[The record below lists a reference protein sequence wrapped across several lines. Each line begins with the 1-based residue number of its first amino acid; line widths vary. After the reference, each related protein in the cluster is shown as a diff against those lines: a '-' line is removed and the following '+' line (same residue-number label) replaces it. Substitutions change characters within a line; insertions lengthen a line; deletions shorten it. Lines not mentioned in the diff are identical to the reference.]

1 MRLGKVLTSV
11 VFGSL
16 LLACNLTLYRTHAY
30 AQEYP
35 SRNVTIIVPFPA
47 GGGNDIF
54 ARLIGQRLAAAF
66 GRTVIVDNRPGAS
79 GNIGAEA
86 VVRAAPD
93 GHTILYGNANV
104 ATTQVVPP
112 KPAFDPQRDL
122 APVSM
127 TVLIPFVL
135 VAHPSLPV
143 RNVKDLLA
151 LAKAQPGNLTFS
163 AVTGSITHLA
173 MELLK
178 LDTKLDARYVPYKGA
193 APAITDIVGGQG
205 VDGIAVDLSA
215 VLPFVKSGKLRAL
228 GVTSER
234 RNAEMPNVR
243 TMAEQGLPELSGG
256 NWFAVLGPAKLPPA
270 LVATLHGALVKVVA
284 SPDFKEKLVAS
295 GSDPLSSDTPEALKQ
310 LIKSEFARWGRVV
323 KAANIQSE

>member
-1 MRLGKVLTSV
+1 MRLAKVLTSF
-11 VFGSL
+11 VFISL
-16 LLACNLTLYRTHAY
+16 LSARGPTLFCGPAH
-30 AQEYP
+30 AQEFP
-35 SRNVTIIVPFPA
+35 SRNITIIVPFPA

-54 ARLIGQRLAAAF
+54 GRLIGQRLAAAF
-66 GRTVIVDNRPGAS
+66 GRTVIVDNRSGAS

-143 RNVKDLLA
+143 RSVRDLLA
-151 LAKAQPGNLTFS
+151 LVKGKPGDLTFS
-163 AVTGSITHLA
+163 AGSTGSITHLA

-178 LDTKLDARYVPYKGA
+178 LNTKLDVRYVPYKGA
-193 APAITDIVGGQG
+193 APSV
-205 VDGIAVDLSA
+205 V
-215 VLPFVKSGKLRAL
+215 AL
-228 GVTSER
+228 
-234 RNAEMPNVR
+234 
-243 TMAEQGLPELSGG
+243 LSGEVQISFLVPPVVQSQIRNG
-256 NWFAVLGPAKLPPA
+256 KMRGLAVSSLKRSTALPDIPTLHEAGVKDFEALQWHGFFVPARTPPA
-270 LVATLHGALVKVVA
+270 IVTRIHV
-284 SPDFKEKLVAS
+284 E
-295 GSDPLSSDTPEALKQ
+295 
-310 LIKSEFARWGRVV
+310 VV
-323 KAANIQSE
+323 KALAASEIKERLATEGAEIVGSTPTDFAAFFRSEVKKWSEVVQRSGTKFE

>member
-1 MRLGKVLTSV
+1 MHDVTTRRDALRWLAVGATALVAPFAFAAYPDKPIRLVVGYPPGGANDIVARHVAARLGETLGAQV
-11 VFGSL
+11 V
-16 LLACNLTLYRTHAY
+16 
-30 AQEYP
+30 
-35 SRNVTIIVPFPA
+35 
-47 GGGNDIF
+47 
-54 ARLIGQRLAAAF
+54 
-66 GRTVIVDNRPGAS
+66 VDNRPGAN
-79 GNIGAEA
+79 GIIACEQVA
-86 VVRAAPD
+86 KAAPD
-93 GHTILYGNANV
+93 GYTLLWGGL
-104 ATTQVVPP
+104 TTLVLNPLTYPKLPYDTLNDFTPISTVSSGPVV
-112 KPAFDPQRDL
+112 
-122 APVSM
+122 VS
-127 TVLIPFVL
+127 
-135 VAHPSLPV
+135 V
-143 RNVKDLLA
+143 RPELGVSDMKELFA
-151 LAKAQPGNLTFS
+151 LAKSKPATINFATVGTGGSTRIFFELMKATGN
-163 AVTGSITHLA
+163 V
-173 MELLK
+173 
-178 LDTKLDARYVPYKGA
+178 DVRYVPYKGA

-295 GSDPLSSDTPEALKQ
+295 GSDPLSSDTPEALKH

>member
-1 MRLGKVLTSV
+1 MRLTEVLTSV
-11 VFGSL
+11 VFASFL
-16 LLACNLTLYRTHAY
+16 SACGATLFCAHAY
-30 AQEYP
+30 AQEFP

-54 ARLIGQRLAAAF
+54 ARLIGQRLAAAL
-66 GRTVIVDNRPGAS
+66 GRTVIVDNRAGAS

-151 LAKAQPGNLTFS
+151 LAKAKPGDLTFS
-163 AVTGSITHLA
+163 AGSTGSITHLA

-178 LDTKLDARYVPYKGA
+178 LNTKLDARYVPYKGA
-193 APAITDIVGGQG
+193 APSLVALLSGEVQISFLVPPVVQSQIRNGKARGL
-205 VDGIAVDLSA
+205 AVSSLKRSTA
-215 VLPFVKSGKLRAL
+215 
-228 GVTSER
+228 
-234 RNAEMPNVR
+234 
-243 TMAEQGLPELSGG
+243 LPEIPTLHEAGVKDFEALQWHG
-256 NWFAVLGPAKLPPA
+256 FFVPARTPPA
-270 LVATLHGALVKVVA
+270 IVTRIHV
-284 SPDFKEKLVAS
+284 E
-295 GSDPLSSDTPEALKQ
+295 
-310 LIKSEFARWGRVV
+310 VV
-323 KAANIQSE
+323 KALAASEMKERLATEGAEIVGSTPTDFAAFFRSEVKKWSEVVQRSGTKFE

>member
-16 LLACNLTLYRTHAY
+16 LLACNSTLYRTHAY

-143 RNVKDLLA
+143 RSRCMISRS
-151 LAKAQPGNLTFS
+151 QPCAPSSTFP
-163 AVTGSITHLA
+163 TG
-173 MELLK
+173 
-178 LDTKLDARYVPYKGA
+178 D
-193 APAITDIVGGQG
+193 
-205 VDGIAVDLSA
+205 
-215 VLPFVKSGKLRAL
+215 
-228 GVTSER
+228 
-234 RNAEMPNVR
+234 
-243 TMAEQGLPELSGG
+243 
-256 NWFAVLGPAKLPPA
+256 
-270 LVATLHGALVKVVA
+270 
-284 SPDFKEKLVAS
+284 SP
-295 GSDPLSSDTPEALKQ
+295 
-310 LIKSEFARWGRVV
+310 
-323 KAANIQSE
+323 

>member
-1 MRLGKVLTSV
+1 MRLAEVLTSM
-11 VFGSL
+11 VFAGL
-16 LLACNLTLYRTHAY
+16 LSACDSTLFCAHAY
-30 AQEYP
+30 AQEFP

-93 GHTILYGNANV
+93 GHTMLYGNANV

-151 LAKAQPGNLTFS
+151 LAKAKPGDLTFS
-163 AVTGSITHLA
+163 AGSTGSITHLA

-178 LDTKLDARYVPYKGA
+178 LKTKLDARYVPYKGA
-193 APAITDIVGGQG
+193 APSLVG
-205 VDGIAVDLSA
+205 L
-215 VLPFVKSGKLRAL
+215 
-228 GVTSER
+228 
-234 RNAEMPNVR
+234 
-243 TMAEQGLPELSGG
+243 LSGEVQISFLVPPVVQSQIKNG
-256 NWFAVLGPAKLPPA
+256 KARGLAVSSLKRSTALPDMP
-270 LVATLHGALVKVVA
+270 TLHEAGVK
-284 SPDFKEKLVAS
+284 DF
-295 GSDPLSSDTPEALKQ
+295 EALQWHGFFVPARTLPAVITRIHVDVAKA
-310 LIKSEFARWGRVV
+310 LAASEMKERLATEGAEVVGSTPTAFAAFFRSEVKKWSEVV
-323 KAANIQSE
+323 QRSGMNFE

>member
-16 LLACNLTLYRTHAY
+16 LLACNSTLYRTHAY

-151 LAKAQPGNLTFS
+151 LAKAKPGNLTFS

-193 APAITDIVGGQG
+193 APSLV
-205 VDGIAVDLSA
+205 
-215 VLPFVKSGKLRAL
+215 AL
-228 GVTSER
+228 
-234 RNAEMPNVR
+234 
-243 TMAEQGLPELSGG
+243 LSGEVQISFLVPPVVQSQIRNG
-256 NWFAVLGPAKLPPA
+256 KARTLAVSSLKRSTALPDIPTLHEAGVKDFEALQWHGFFVPAKTPPA
-270 LVATLHGALVKVVA
+270 IVTRMHV
-284 SPDFKEKLVAS
+284 E
-295 GSDPLSSDTPEALKQ
+295 
-310 LIKSEFARWGRVV
+310 VV
-323 KAANIQSE
+323 KALAASEMKERLATEGAEIVGSTPMDFAAFFRSEVKKWSEVVQRSGTKFE